1 MSKEKK
7 GVTGERRNGGEMRV
21 GGSRGVEGGG
31 VEKGEEA
38 ETEKEKD
45 STCGSHYSVGQDTV
59 VVHGAFFCRGELV
72 AKGRV
77 KC

>member
-31 VEKGEEA
+31 REG
-38 ETEKEKD
+38 
-45 STCGSHYSVGQDTV
+45 
-59 VVHGAFFCRGELV
+59 
-72 AKGRV
+72 GRSRNREREG
-77 KC
+77 